1 MVFRNLEVDPS
12 DPARR
17 RILVATLMVI
27 AEHGLDAVRHRGV
40 AELAG
45 VSLGSTTYHFRDRDE
60 LVREAFALYL
70 DEAAATVHQL
80 LATPSHPDPV
90 DSLLELVL
98 ELYGYEFEDPPL
110 VLAEY
115 ELILHAARDPALGE
129 RFRAWEA
136 TQRSAI
142 AGVLVDAGAP
152 DPDGA
157 AATLV
162 ALLRGMEVEA
172 LVAGPIDA
180 ETMRRRLAPVLDGLA
195 RR

>member
-1 MVFRNLEVDPS
+1 MVFRNLEVDPGE
-12 DPARR
+12 PARR
-17 RILVATLMVI
+17 RILVATLLVI
-27 AEHGLDAVRHRGV
+27 AEDGLDAVRHRRV

-70 DEAAATVHQL
+70 DEAAATVHEL
-80 LATPSHPDPV
+80 LATPSRPDPV
-90 DSLLELVL
+90 DALLELVV

-115 ELILHAARDPALGE
+115 ELILHAARDADLGE
-129 RFRAWEA
+129 RFCVWEA

-142 AGVLVDAGAP
+142 AEVLADAGAG
-152 DPDGA
+152 DPEEA

-162 ALLRGMEVEA
+162 ALLRGLEVEA

-180 ETMRRRLAPVLDGLA
+180 ETMRRRLAPVVGALA
-195 RR
+195 QR